1 MKKFLLVEL
10 FAVFPHHH
18 FDICIGFRDNPL
30 FFLILVIYALSSFA
44 SVFLEDSRFY
54 GSFQRSSLLFHWFSY
69 FQFHWL
75 LLLSL
80 LFSSFCLVSV
90 YFALFSRFLRWGF
103 QAIDLRLFLFSN
115 ALSAVSSALSA
126 ISFPLGVLV
135 MSHKY

>member
-54 GSFQRSSLLFHWFSY
+54 GSFQRSSLLFH
-69 FQFHWL
+69 
-75 LLLSL
+75 
-80 LFSSFCLVSV
+80 
-90 YFALFSRFLRWGF
+90 
-103 QAIDLRLFLFSN
+103 
-115 ALSAVSSALSA
+115 
-126 ISFPLGVLV
+126 
-135 MSHKY
+135 